1 MVHQILV
8 EAAHQA
14 AAHIVMQGLTTAVA
28 VVDVA
33 GISVTGVTLLIH
45 VLHKFRVQVGFTTLV
60 RVIFRPVLDV
70 VSFSLI
76 VEF

>member
-8 EAAHQA
+8 EAAHQ
-14 AAHIVMQGLTTAVA
+14 VPTSMPRQGKTAAVA
-28 VVDVA
+28 VAIVA